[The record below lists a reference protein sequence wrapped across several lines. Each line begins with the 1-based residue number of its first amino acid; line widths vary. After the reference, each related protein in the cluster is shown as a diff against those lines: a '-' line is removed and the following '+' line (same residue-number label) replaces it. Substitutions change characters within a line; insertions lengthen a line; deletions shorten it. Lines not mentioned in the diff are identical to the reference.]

1 MRTYNFIIWDS
12 FGESQFIEI
21 NAKSEDEALIKLSKL
36 PVGITYFSLLS

>member
-21 NAKSEDEALIKLSKL
+21 NAKILLEEPYKIFKDKIIDYVVEL
-36 PVGITYFSLLS
+36 P